1 MEEEVL
7 PGEHPHADRR
17 NWRPAETA
25 EEYLANCLAGL
36 ERFSDKRFAQIL
48 GKPRIFVHRARAVAN
63 IPKDLFERLLDEGP
77 PSETMLAYIGQAIR
91 EGVWPGEV
99 EECPCCGHVLRKR
112 HRVSERYRDFVNEW
126 LRTKTRADLVD
137 G

>member
-7 PGEHPHADRR
+7 PGEHPHSDRR
-17 NWRPAETA
+17 NWRRAETP
-25 EEYLANCLAGL
+25 EEYLANCREGL
-36 ERFSDKRFAQIL
+36 ERYSDKRFAQIL
-48 GKPRIFVHRARAVAN
+48 GEPRIYVHRARAVAD
-63 IPKDLFERLLDEGP
+63 IPKDLFERLVDEGP
-77 PSETMLAYIGQAIR
+77 PSETMMAYIGQAIR
-91 EGVWPGEV
+91 EGVWPEDIDA
-99 EECPCCGHVLRKR
+99 CPCCGHVLRKR